1 MLLIPTDVPPLEDL
15 SDAVR
20 RARALQT
27 QVPGN
32 PLSRTSD
39 DESRMRSRN
48 GGAAKKGIAVDQSKS
63 ERLGKSP
70 TKLGEAEERR
80 GASSR
85 VFGGFAKGFLL
96 SESSNSGED
105 IGKSKPAPKSQSS
118 TEKQVK
124 KKSVSSLADADSKG
138 LSVKTGSAQSSVS
151 TDDNVPFLRMNK
163 TESKGP
169 VFPEV
174 QEAMKEAYPLLNT
187 QGHTHTHTPCMY
199 SHLLMSF
206 NSHSSPSPISLS
218 LSSLPL
224 LSPSP
229 LSLSSL
235 PLLSPLSLS
244 LSPEWL
250 TESLLEKM
258 EKHPVLSKALH
269 DPQLAQVMSQFQSN
283 PKAVL
288 QAAAGNPDVQEF
300 LKEFCALMGDHF
312 SDLADKEEGKQSPKG
327 KQEALHQKCCS
338 TTSFIP
344 RPPDFGC
351 PDYRGPP
358 AFNYLLIR
366 GAPCIQLSP
375 D

>member
-1 MLLIPTDVPPLEDL
+1 MHALLPVVLIPTDAPPLEDL

-218 LSSLPL
+218 SLSL

-229 LSLSSL
+229 ISLSSL
-235 PLLSPLSLS
+235 PLPLSRVADRVTAREDGEAPSPLQSS
-244 LSPEWL
+244 ARSTAGSGDVPVPVQPE
-250 TESLLEKM
+250 SCAPSSCRQPRCARVLEG
-258 EKHPVLSKALH
+258 VLCS
-269 DPQLAQVMSQFQSN
+269 DGRS
-283 PKAVL
+283 
-288 QAAAGNPDVQEF
+288 F
-300 LKEFCALMGDHF
+300 LRF
-312 SDLADKEEGKQSPKG
+312 SRQGGRETIAE
-327 KQEALHQKCCS
+327 
-338 TTSFIP
+338 
-344 RPPDFGC
+344 R
-351 PDYRGPP
+351 
-358 AFNYLLIR
+358 
-366 GAPCIQLSP
+366 
-375 D
+375 